1 MERVRDEFTKIL
13 EVFVPLGGKRVLEV
27 GCGSGEHSV
36 KIASRCA
43 QLVGID
49 PDPKQL
55 QVANN
60 RAIVNASFHCER
72 MQQTTLNEKFDVII
86 FALSLHH
93 VAPSS
98 MRRAIN
104 QAVRLT
110 QPDGYIA
117 FLEPGTEGSFF
128 ETEIKF
134 GACDGDERKAKEA
147 AYLAMQKHPALI
159 LVEEINDY
167 VILRF
172 DDTPDF
178 IASMKPVKDLH
189 ILESFLCR
197 HNHFLKASVRI
208 NIYKLRS

>member
-1 MERVRDEFTKIL
+1 M
-13 EVFVPLGGKRVLEV
+13 LEV
-27 GCGSGEHSV
+27 GCGTGERSV
-36 KIASRCA
+36 QIALRCA

-49 PDPKQL
+49 PDTKRIQI
-55 QVANN
+55 AKK
-60 RAIVNASFHCER
+60 RASINASFHCER
-72 MQQTTLNEKFDVII
+72 IQQTILSENFDVII

-110 QPDGYIA
+110 QPDGFIV

-134 GACDGDERKAKEA
+134 GACDGDESKVKEA
-147 AYLAMQKHPALI
+147 AYLAMQKHPALM
-159 LVEEINDY
+159 LVEEISDY

-178 IASMKPVKDLH
+178 IASMKPVKDVH
-189 ILESFLCR
+189 ILESFLSR